1 MMRASLVLRK
11 LSVGLLPLQGE
22 GRDGDG
28 CVEAR
33 HLFNP
38 IPSLTLPLKGRAPRR
53 SEVHHALSMFVMVV
67 K

>member
-22 GRDGDG
+22 GRDG
-28 CVEAR
+28 CVEAQ

-38 IPSLTLPLKGRAPRR
+38 IPSLTLSLKGRASTKSKVR
-53 SEVHHALSMFVMVV
+53 HTLMAV